1 MPHQRGA
8 FLITCSQADLSIF
21 KDCEKFVAAVVE
33 AFGSSNVVEWA
44 YCKEFHADGGEH
56 FHMSMKFKSSR
67 LWGPVK
73 KNFMQDYVSPNFK
86 TKSYGYVAASR
97 YVTGAD
103 LAFLS
108 RGDLM
113 QKTLSQKQGNVRSK
127 IVVTNLN

>member
-1 MPHQRGA
+1 
-8 FLITCSQADLSIF
+8 
-21 KDCEKFVAAVVE
+21 
-33 AFGSSNVVEWA
+33 
-44 YCKEFHADGGEH
+44 
-56 FHMSMKFKSSR
+56 MSMKFKSSR
-67 LWGPVK
+67 LWGTVK
-73 KNFMQDYVSPNFK
+73 KNFMKDYVSPNFK
-86 TKSYGYVAASR
+86 TKPYGYVAAYR